1 MYPKGEGVC
10 PRCGRPFSYI
20 KRRKV
25 GNRVYLYAVHYL
37 GYERLPNGKIRKK
50 VEECYLGPE
59 DSYEYVTLTHGREGL
74 VLKGLADSDR
84 AIAYLD
90 ALIKYLEN
98 VELSRELRE
107 SLGTRFMRIGRKLL
121 GLEPDIEEVNR
132 ILWSNIHRE
141 LLVWR
146 VEERSDR
153 KVIVAKSNSSE
164 DAKKICETLER
175 YGYKCE
181 LEPEGLGL
189 PPKVIISV

>member
-1 MYPKGEGVC
+1 VKNKIC
-10 PRCGRPFSYI
+10 PRCGEPISWFE
-20 KRRKV
+20 RRAV
-25 GNRVYLYAVHYL
+25 GNRIYVYAVHVTTVRE
-37 GYERLPNGKIRKK
+37 GGRVKRKVRK
-50 VEECYLGPE
+50 CYLGPE
-59 DSYEYVTLTHGREGL
+59 DSYEYVSKLHKKEGL
-74 VLKGLADSDR
+74 VLKGLVSSKR
-84 AIAYLD
+84 AIDYLD
-90 ALIKYLEN
+90 ALIRYLES
-98 VELSRELRE
+98 VEISRELRE
-107 SLGTRFMRIGRKLL
+107 SLGIRFMRIGRKLL

-146 VEERSDR
+146 VEERSGR
-153 KVIVAKSNSSE
+153 KVIVAKSNSEE